1 VKGLLTILAA
11 AVVLIVLIAPAGV
24 LAGGAEVTV
33 RVDGLGCPFCAY
45 GIEKKIKKLEG
56 VEAVRVDLE
65 AGKVVVTYEDKKFFT
80 SEGLEEAVK
89 DAGFTPGKIEL
100 EEAGR

>member
-1 VKGLLTILAA
+1 M
-11 AVVLIVLIAPAGV
+11 IAPRGV
-24 LAGGAEVTV
+24 LAGGAEVTM
-33 RVDGLGCPFCAY
+33 RVDGLSCPFCAY

-56 VEAVRVDLE
+56 VEDVRVDLE
-65 AGKVVVTYEDKKFFT
+65 GGKVVVIYGDKKFFT

-100 EEAGR
+100 QETGR